1 MIVQI
6 YEIQTPVEADQMI
19 ALGVDH
25 VGSVLVSRTTWR
37 QPLIRETVR
46 EVQAAGRVSSL
57 IPLFSDFDGVAR
69 ALDYYRPDIVHF
81 CDALPVGAGTQGRL
95 AAFVAGQQRVR
106 EAFPEIR
113 IMRSIPVPPDG
124 RGRSADILSLAAAFE
139 AVSDYFLT
147 DTLLAPEA
155 DSAGDQEPVTGFVG
169 ITGRTCN
176 WEIARRLVSAT
187 PLPVILAG
195 GLSPQN
201 VVGGIRR
208 VQPAGVDSCT
218 LTNAA
223 GPDGQ
228 PVRFEKDRH
237 KVHRFVSLARGAAAQ
252 TALVEACNPHGVGD
266 APPPLQN
273 CPDAAGPN

>member
-6 YEIQTPVEADQMI
+6 YEIQTPVEAGHMI

-25 VGSVLVSRTTWR
+25 VGSVLVSRAAWR

-46 EVQAAGRVSSL
+46 GVQAAGRVSCL

-81 CDALPVGAGTQGRL
+81 CDALPVGAEGQGRL
-95 AAFVAGQQRVR
+95 AAFVASQQRVR
-106 EAFPEIR
+106 EAFGGIR
-113 IMRSIPVPPDG
+113 IMRSIPVPRDG
-124 RGRSADILSLAAAFE
+124 RGHTADILSLAAAFE

-147 DTLLAPEA
+147 DTLLAPEVA
-155 DSAGDQEPVTGFVG
+155 STGDQEPVKGFVG

-176 WEIARRLVSAT
+176 WDIAQRLVAAT

-223 GPDGQ
+223 GGDGQ
-228 PVRFEKDRH
+228 PVRFEKDLQ
-237 KVHRFVSLARGAAAQ
+237 KVQRFVSRAR
-252 TALVEACNPHGVGD
+252 E
-266 APPPLQN
+266 
-273 CPDAAGPN
+273 AAGQGASVGA

>member
-6 YEIQTPVEADQMI
+6 YEIQTPAEADQMI

-25 VGSVLVSRTTWR
+25 VGSVLVSRTAWR
-37 QPLIRETVR
+37 QPPIRDTVR
-46 EVQAAGRVSSL
+46 GVQAAGRVSSL

-69 ALDYYRPDIVHF
+69 ALDYYRPNIVHF
-81 CDALPVGAGTQGRL
+81 CDALPIGAGTQGRL
-95 AAFVAGQQRVR
+95 AGFIACQQRVR

-124 RGRSADILSLAAAFE
+124 RGRSDDVLRLARAFE
-139 AVSDYFLT
+139 AVCDYFLI
-147 DTLLAPEA
+147 DTLMAPAA
-155 DSAGDQEPVTGFVG
+155 DGAGDHEPVKGFVG

-176 WEIARRLVSAT
+176 WEIARRLVAAT
-187 PLPVILAG
+187 ALPVILAG

-201 VVGGIRR
+201 VAGGIRR

-218 LTNAA
+218 LTNVV
-223 GPDGQ
+223 GVDGQ

-237 KVHRFVSLARGAAAQ
+237 KVRRFVSLAREAAA
-252 TALVEACNPHGVGD
+252 AV
-266 APPPLQN
+266 
-273 CPDAAGPN
+273 AGA